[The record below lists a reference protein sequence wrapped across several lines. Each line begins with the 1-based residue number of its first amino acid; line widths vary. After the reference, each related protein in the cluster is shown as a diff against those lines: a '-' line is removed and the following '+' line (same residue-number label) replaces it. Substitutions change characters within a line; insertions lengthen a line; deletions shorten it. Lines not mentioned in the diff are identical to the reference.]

1 LKVFQ
6 VWSISFKTTVI
17 HFLFLDFRLWINENL
32 IKDDLETLRE
42 ASKRNSEEGK
52 KSFNNGSK
60 KVKV

>member
-6 VWSISFKTTVI
+6 VWSISFKITVI

-52 KSFNNGSK
+52 KK
-60 KVKV
+60 KKEKL